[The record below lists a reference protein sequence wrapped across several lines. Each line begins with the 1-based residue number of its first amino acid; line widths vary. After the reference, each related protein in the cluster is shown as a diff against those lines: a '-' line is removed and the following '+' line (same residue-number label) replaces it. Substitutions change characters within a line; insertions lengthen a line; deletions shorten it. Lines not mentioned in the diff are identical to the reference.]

1 MKAKGDMWK
10 GKKAWD
16 VSATSKC
23 HIVRKSCHFS
33 LSLFHFASLSYTYA
47 HAHIA
52 FLSWWKWEG
61 RAHRER
67 ERESTEKVTQ
77 TLKNKKRGVFDGVD
91 TRHSPLTASFF
102 SAFMSLTLFFWRCLA
117 CYRFTESLQGCWC
130 RSLACHSESTESVN
144 ITTHRI

>member
-61 RAHRER
+61 EHTERER
-67 ERESTEKVTQ
+67 EREHREGHTDTEKQ
-77 TLKNKKRGVFDGVD
+77 KKGCIRWSGHETLSTDC
-91 TRHSPLTASFF
+91 L
-102 SAFMSLTLFFWRCLA
+102 LFLSIHEHFWRCLA

>member
-16 VSATSKC
+16 VSATSKR

-33 LSLFHFASLSYTYA
+33 LRLFHFASPSYIYA

-52 FLSWWKWEG
+52 FLSWWTWDG

-102 SAFMSLTLFFWRCLA
+102 SAFMSLTLFFLEVSCM
-117 CYRFTESLQGCWC
+117 LQIYW
-130 RSLACHSESTESVN
+130 
-144 ITTHRI
+144 ITTGLLVSFTCLSSGKYRISQYNNA

>member
-61 RAHRER
+61 EHTERER
-67 ERESTEKVTQ
+67 EREHREGHTDTEKQ
-77 TLKNKKRGVFDGVD
+77 KKGCIRWSGHETLSTDCLLFLSIHEFNFVFLEV
-91 TRHSPLTASFF
+91 SC
-102 SAFMSLTLFFWRCLA
+102 M
-117 CYRFTESLQGCWC
+117 LQIYW
-130 RSLACHSESTESVN
+130 
-144 ITTHRI
+144 ITTGLLVSFTCLSFGKYRISQYNNA

>member
-16 VSATSKC
+16 VSATSKR

-67 ERESTEKVTQ
+67 ESTEKVTQ
-77 TLKNKKRGVFDGVD
+77 TLKHKKRGVFDGVD

-102 SAFMSLTLFFWRCLA
+102 SAFMSLTLFFLEVSCM
-117 CYRFTESLQGCWC
+117 LQIYW
-130 RSLACHSESTESVN
+130 
-144 ITTHRI
+144 ITTGLLVSFTCLSSGKYRISQYNNA